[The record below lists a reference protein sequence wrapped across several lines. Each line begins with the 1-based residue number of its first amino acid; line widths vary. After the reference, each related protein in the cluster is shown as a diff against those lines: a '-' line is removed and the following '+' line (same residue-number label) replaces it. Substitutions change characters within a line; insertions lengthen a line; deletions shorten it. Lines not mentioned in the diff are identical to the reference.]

1 MKTRNLFAFAAALT
15 GAMMIASCSKS
26 DDIQD
31 DTNRPVRF
39 SGAIEGQVAATPVS
53 RAADD
58 RWGNDAIGIFMVGHG
73 GTTVSESVV
82 NYQYTTTGNDNF
94 TPVSSVIYYPMS
106 GAAVDFIAYYPY
118 AANVT
123 LDNEITV
130 TIGDQTDAGQPTF
143 DLLYAKADKGG
154 NGYTKEDKDAVAL
167 KFDHKLAK
175 IVMNCKADASVGAT
189 NLDDMTVTIK
199 GTNSKNTF
207 DLKTGTLGA
216 ANTEA
221 DVTPRKIATADGF
234 DASYDAIIM
243 PGEYGANTI
252 TVEFTIDGETFTW
265 DVSEAHAKFDGGNE
279 YTYEVTIT
287 RTGVSVS
294 GSITSWETK
303 GNNRGE
309 VTAQ

>member
-1 MKTRNLFAFAAALT
+1 MRTRNLFAFAAALT
-15 GAMMIASCSKS
+15 GAMMVASCSKS

-31 DTNRPVRF
+31 GDKQPVRF
-39 SGAIEGQVAATPVS
+39 SGAIEGQVAATPAS

-58 RWGNDAIGIFMVGHG
+58 QWGNDAIGVFMVEHG

-82 NYQYTTTGNDNF
+82 NFQYTTTGNGNF
-94 TPVSSVIYYPMS
+94 TPASSVIYYPMS
-106 GAAVDFIAYYPY
+106 GAVDFIAYYPY
-118 AANVT
+118 ADGVT
-123 LDNEITV
+123 LDKTIAV

-154 NGYTKEDKDAVAL
+154 SGYTKEDKDAVAL

-189 NLDDMTVTIK
+189 SLNDMTVTIK

-207 DLKTGTLGA
+207 DLKTGTLGTA
-216 ANTEA
+216 ETPA
-221 DVTPRKIATADGF
+221 DVTARKIATADGF
-234 DASYDAIIM
+234 GASYDAIIM

-252 TVEFTIDGETFTW
+252 IVEFTIDGETFTW

-279 YTYEVTIT
+279 YTYAVNIT

-294 GSITSWETK
+294 GSITPWKTD

-309 VTAQ
+309 VTAE

>member
-1 MKTRNLFAFAAALT
+1 MRTRNLFAFAAALT

-39 SGAIEGQVAATPVS
+39 SGAIEGQVSATPAS

-58 RWGNDAIGIFMVGHG
+58 RWGNDAIGVFMVDHG
-73 GTTVSESVV
+73 KMTVSESVV
-82 NYQYTTTGNDNF
+82 NYQYTTTGNGNF
-94 TPVSSVIYYPMS
+94 TPESSVIYYPMS
-106 GAAVDFIAYYPY
+106 GSVDFIAYYPY
-118 AANVT
+118 DDGVT
-123 LDNEITV
+123 LDNTIEV
-130 TIGDQTDAGQPTF
+130 TIGNQTDAGQPAF
-143 DLLYAKADKGG
+143 DLLYAKADKEG

-167 KFDHKLAK
+167 VFDHKLAK
-175 IVMNCKADASVGAT
+175 IVMNCKADASVGT
-189 NLDDMTVTIK
+189 SNLNDMTVTIK
-199 GTNSKNTF
+199 GTDSKNTF
-207 DLKTGTLGA
+207 DLKTGTLGTA
-216 ANTEA
+216 ETPAN
-221 DVTPRKIATADGF
+221 VTPRKIATADGF
-234 DASYDAIIM
+234 GASYDAIIM

-294 GSITSWETK
+294 GSITPWETD
-303 GNNRGE
+303 GNDRGE
-309 VTAQ
+309 VTAE